1 MPGGGIIL
9 ALSGCAGRP
18 AWGRAGGAREGDG
31 AVDEPFVGRLAELAE
46 LDRQF
51 ALAAAGRGRVVVLAG
66 PAGGGKTALIGR
78 CLPRWDADT
87 ALVSGDEA
95 EVSLAGGLLGQLAQ
109 TPAAGQSAG
118 QAVDQ
123 AADLAAVLNGGRADP
138 LSAGAAVL
146 ALLRQRARAG
156 PLVLV
161 VDDAQWGDELSLRAL
176 SFAARRLPAD
186 PVLCLIATRSDGL
199 ARLPPG
205 LRKVAA
211 ERGTHLDLAG
221 LDAGEVAA
229 LAELAGAGRL
239 PARSAER
246 LREHTGGIPLHVR
259 ELLHDLP
266 AELLKMPGTSL
277 PAPRSLQTL
286 VVSRLAV
293 CAPGTEAL
301 VVAAAVLG
309 GDCELADAA
318 VLAGLADPL
327 PALQEAIGQRLLT
340 EPSGQAG
347 RRRVTFGHA
356 LIRTAVYQDIGVARR
371 AALHRAAAALS
382 SGGASLAHRV
392 AGCAGP
398 DDQLA
403 AALAAQAAGERES
416 GQLPPA
422 TEHLLMAARVTGDRV
437 SAEGWLAEAVVLLID
452 QGDAARARGYT
463 AQIAAM
469 APSAQRDLLLGRLDL
484 LAGACAPAEQQITHA
499 WAALAADA
507 GTGQPAG
514 PTQVPRTT
522 QAPVRDAAAK
532 AACELAIVLMGQ
544 HRLADAASWARRSG
558 DVAASEFTRACSHVV
573 QGGSLAASGQARRA
587 RAVLE
592 TELAECN
599 GNAARALVHTGLGG
613 VLMVADD
620 LPGAAAHLAAATAD
634 QACLPMTHLLEAR
647 LLQVDLAY
655 RSGQWDRA
663 AADGDRLIALI
674 DDLDQGWLLG
684 RAHLAAV
691 YAAAGRGQWQAALGH
706 ADAAAGQPGAGGI
719 ALAGARTAIAVARD
733 DLPAILAAAA
743 DAVADPALLRHMEP
757 SRLSFWPAYAAALAR
772 TGEYAEADRT
782 LRPYEQRA
790 AGCTR
795 RSALAAA
802 SRARGVLH
810 TCRRRRDDA
819 LAAFDASLTQLDGLG
834 LPLEEAMT
842 RLERGRLLRHIGQRR
857 AAARDIGAARLLFAG
872 LRAQPFLARC
882 DAELGADPLTAP
894 GPDTG
899 RPPLTAR
906 QLLVARAAAAGKSN
920 RQIAGELYISVKTV
934 EFHLGQILAR
944 LDLDSRAQIAGALAA
959 REVLPGSDSK
969 TTARSD

>member
-1 MPGGGIIL
+1 
-9 ALSGCAGRP
+9 
-18 AWGRAGGAREGDG
+18 
-31 AVDEPFVGRLAELAE
+31 VDEPFVGRLAELAE

-51 ALAAAGRGRVVVLAG
+51 ALAAAGQGRVVVLAG

-78 CLPRWDADT
+78 CLPRWNADT

-109 TPAAGQSAG
+109 TTAVGQSA
-118 QAVDQ
+118 DQ

-138 LSAGAAVL
+138 LSAGSAVL

-161 VDDAQWGDELSLRAL
+161 ADDAQWGDELSLRAL

-199 ARLPPG
+199 AQLPPG

-318 VLAGLADPL
+318 ALAGLADPL

-382 SGGASLAHRV
+382 SGGTSLAHRV

-403 AALAAQAAGERES
+403 GALAAQAAEERKS

-422 TEHLLMAARVTGDRV
+422 TEHLLMAARVSGDRV

-452 QGDAARARGYT
+452 QGDAARARGY
-463 AQIAAM
+463 AGQIAAM

-484 LAGACAPAEQQITHA
+484 LTGACAPAEQQITHA

-507 GTGQPAG
+507 GSGQPAG
-514 PTQVPRTT
+514 PAR
-522 QAPVRDAAAK
+522 APARDAAAK

-544 HRLADAASWARRSG
+544 HRLTDAASWARRSG

-573 QGGSLAASGQARRA
+573 QGGSLAAAGQARRA
-587 RAVLE
+587 REVLE

-599 GNAARALVHTGLGG
+599 GDAARALVHTGLGG

-655 RSGQWDRA
+655 RSGHWDRA
-663 AADGDRLIALI
+663 AADGDRLITLI
-674 DDLDQGWLLG
+674 DDLDQGWLIG

-691 YAAAGRGQWQAALGH
+691 YAAAGRGYWQAAIGH
-706 ADAAAGQPGAGGI
+706 ADAAAGQPGAGSI

-733 DLPAILAAAA
+733 DLPATLAAAA
-743 DAVADPALLRHMEP
+743 DAVADPGLLRRLEP

-772 TGEYAEADRT
+772 TGQHAEADRT

-790 AGCTR
+790 AACTR

-810 TCRRRRDDA
+810 ACRRRRDDA
-819 LAAFDASLTQLDGLG
+819 LAAFDASLTHLDGLG
-834 LPLEEAMT
+834 MPLEEAMT

-857 AAARDIGAARLLFAG
+857 AAARDIGAARLLFVG

-882 DAELGADPLTAP
+882 DAELGADPPAAP
-894 GPDTG
+894 GPSTA

-906 QLLVARAAAAGKSN
+906 QLLVAQAAAAGKSN

-944 LDLDSRAQIAGALAA
+944 LDLDSRAQIARALAT
-959 REVLPGSDSK
+959 RQVLPGSDH
-969 TTARSD
+969 R